1 MIEERVDVPSASG
14 ETLKS
19 CYSQKK
25 KKKKTGIKRKT
36 LTDDKVIN
44 HFIQIFQLFCAIYK
58 K

>member
-1 MIEERVDVPSASG
+1 MCQVPL
-14 ETLKS
+14 EKLLNHVILK
-19 CYSQKK
+19 KK